1 VSLRVATFQ
10 SDQYQISTPVYEGP
24 LDLLLDLIEKAELD
38 ITSLALAT
46 VTDQYLDYMKQL
58 QEQDPAEVSIFLVIA
73 ARLLQIKSAALLPH
87 PSLLQSNSNEE
98 DPGEALAQ
106 QLRDYKRFKELSSF
120 LKTREDE
127 GVHSF
132 LRLNIPRPK
141 TIIKADL
148 EDLTMESFLSAAK
161 DAFSIRRSVPLDTVV
176 KMPKIRIKDK
186 IRGIVDWFNNHAS
199 EKPSFTKMVEK
210 ATRSETVVSF
220 LAMLELIKQRMIV
233 AEQEKIFGEIII
245 NPTENLVNYQ
255 DTDIE
260 FID

>member
-1 VSLRVATFQ
+1 MSAFQ

-73 ARLLQIKSAALLPH
+73 ARLLQIKSAVLLPH
-87 PSLLQSNSNEE
+87 PSLSQSNSSEE

-106 QLRDYKRFKELSSF
+106 QLRDYKRYKELSFF
-120 LKTREDE
+120 LKNRLDE
-127 GVHSF
+127 GLHSF
-132 LRLNIPRPK
+132 LRLNVPRPK

-148 EDLTMESFLSAAK
+148 EDLTMESFLKAAK
-161 DAFSIRRSVPLDTVV
+161 NAFSIRIMIPLDTVV
-176 KMPKIRIKDK
+176 KLPKIRIKDK
-186 IRGIVDWFNNHAS
+186 IRSIVDWFKNHAS
-199 EKPSFTKMVEK
+199 EKLYFTKMVEK

-233 AEQEKIFGEIII
+233 AEQDEIFGEITM

-255 DTDIE
+255 DTEIE